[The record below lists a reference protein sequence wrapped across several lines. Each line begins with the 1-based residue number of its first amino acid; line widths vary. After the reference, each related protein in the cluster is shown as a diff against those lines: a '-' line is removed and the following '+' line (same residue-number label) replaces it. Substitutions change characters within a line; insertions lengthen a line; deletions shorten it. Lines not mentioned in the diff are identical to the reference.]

1 MPTESVLWPANE
13 PYVLQQTRRA
23 ILTHNPKFSI
33 VTVTWND
40 LSGVR
45 ETAQSVRAQTF
56 RDFEWLVI
64 DGGSADGTVEAAA
77 AGEFA
82 GAKFTSEPDKG
93 LYDAMNKGLGR
104 VTGDY
109 VIFMNGGD
117 TFADEEVLRDVAALD
132 DFGETSVIYGD
143 AFEVDGAYAVYKPA
157 MSHRAIPYTM
167 FAHHQSIFYRRAD
180 IGGLR
185 YELDYRIG
193 ADWVF
198 TARMIRKTGKVRG
211 MRRAI
216 CRFERGGL
224 SQSGDPKVLAQ
235 IHSERVRAL
244 SEVFRVPVPA
254 ARALLTV
261 KETVEAIR
269 RRYPGLYD
277 RLRMRRA

>member
-1 MPTESVLWPANE
+1 M
-13 PYVLQQTRRA
+13 
-23 ILTHNPKFSI
+23 
-33 VTVTWND
+33 
-40 LSGVR
+40 
-45 ETAQSVRAQTF
+45 
-56 RDFEWLVI
+56 
-64 DGGSADGTVEAAA
+64 DGGSTDGTVEAAA

-82 GAKFTSEPDKG
+82 GANFSSGPDKG
-93 LYDAMNKGLGR
+93 LYDAMNKGLER
-104 VTGDY
+104 ITGDY

-117 TFADEEVLRDVAALD
+117 TFADAGVLHDIAALD
-132 DFGETSVIYGD
+132 RFGEASVIYGD

-180 IGGLR
+180 IGSLR

-198 TARMIRKTGKVRG
+198 TARMIRKTGKVLG

-224 SQSGDPKVLAQ
+224 SQSNDPKVLAQ

-244 SEVFRVPVPA
+244 KEVFRVPTPA
-254 ARALLTV
+254 ARTLLAV
-261 KETVEAIR
+261 KETVEAVR
-269 RRYPGLYD
+269 RRYPALYD

>member
-1 MPTESVLWPANE
+1 M
-13 PYVLQQTRRA
+13 RRA
-23 ILTHNPKFSI
+23 ILTQNPKFSI

-40 LSGVR
+40 LSGLR
-45 ETAQSVRAQTF
+45 ETAESVRAQTF
-56 RDFEWLVI
+56 RDFEWLIV
-64 DGGSADGTVEAAA
+64 DGGSTDGTVEAATT
-77 AGEFA
+77 GEFA
-82 GAKFTSEPDKG
+82 KANFTSEPDKG
-93 LYDAMNKGLGR
+93 LYDAMNKGLER
-104 VTGDY
+104 ITGDY

-117 TFADEEVLRDVAALD
+117 TFADPEVLRDVAALD
-132 DFGETSVIYGD
+132 GFGEASLIYGD
-143 AFEVDGAYAVYKPA
+143 AFEVDYAVYKPA

-180 IGGLR
+180 IGTLH

-198 TARMIRKTGKVRG
+198 TAKMIRKTGKVKG

-224 SQSGDPKVLAQ
+224 SQSKDPKVLAQ

-244 SEVFRVPVPA
+244 KEVFRVPGPA
-254 ARALLTV
+254 ARTLLGI